1 MNNKVFYY
9 ARVSS
14 QNQNLDRQIQAFKE
28 LGADDREIICD
39 KESGKDFNREGY
51 QALKNT
57 LLRSGDVLVIK
68 SLDRL
73 SRSKEDIKQELEWFK
88 NQKIRLKILDLPTT
102 LIDYHGQE
110 WLFEMVNNILIEVI
124 SSLSQYE
131 RENIRKRQAE
141 GIEAARKLG
150 KHLGRPKIELP
161 ENADEVLEAWK
172 NRKITARYAMEQLRM
187 GSSAFYN
194 LVKERRIRKI
204 AFLQE
209 QKETKHP

>member
-73 SRSKEDIKQELEWFK
+73 SRNKEDIKQELEWFK

-102 LIDYHGQE
+102 LIDYNGQE

-141 GIEAARKLG
+141 GIEAARKSG
-150 KHLGRPKIELP
+150 KHLGRPKLELP
-161 ENADEVLEAWK
+161 ENADEILEAWK
-172 NRKITARYAMEQLRM
+172 NRKITARHAMEQLRM

-194 LVKERRIRKI
+194 LVKERGIQKI
-204 AFLQE
+204 EFFQE
-209 QKETKHP
+209 KVRNQTL